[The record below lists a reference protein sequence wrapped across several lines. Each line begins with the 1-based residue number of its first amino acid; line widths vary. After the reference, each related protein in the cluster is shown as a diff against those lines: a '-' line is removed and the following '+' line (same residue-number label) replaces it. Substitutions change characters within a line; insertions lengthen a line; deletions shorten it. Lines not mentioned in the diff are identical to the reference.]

1 MNLRFFFLN
10 LQLDPSYIRHKRVPS
25 TSGWKLKTS
34 NLGDMNIMN
43 FLHDILGVFDKIRNI

>member
-34 NLGDMNIMN
+34 NPGDMNIMN
-43 FLHDILGVFDKIRNI
+43 FLYDILSVFDKIRNE